1 MAKKKTAAR
10 GKPAKQ
16 KSMTLPLTFLAVL
29 GTLAIFATPTAL
41 VLAIGMAPSLV
52 AVFMENRP
60 GAYTA
65 KCITACNLA
74 GVLPVLRDLWLTGH
88 LLSQARMM
96 VGDPIVWLQMYGA
109 AGVGWSLVWLAP
121 LVAGVFADAGHDRSV
136 AKLEA
141 RQEKLREEW
150 GDGITG

>member
-74 GVLPVLRDLWLTGH
+74 GVLPVQGRLR
-88 LLSQARMM
+88 RCR
-96 VGDPIVWLQMYGA
+96 P
-109 AGVGWSLVWLAP
+109 
-121 LVAGVFADAGHDRSV
+121 
-136 AKLEA
+136 
-141 RQEKLREEW
+141 
-150 GDGITG
+150 